1 MPNEQPSEFVLDVVD
16 WQGRRVHMTART
28 FSSHEL
34 RHPEIRE
41 YLEEAKQTIA
51 DPDIVLEDND
61 SGVLL
66 YRYGLGRQ
74 QYDKTYLVVIVHYSG
89 HIGIVATYFFTRRL
103 ADLPIRESRFVHIG
117 GQRIR
122 LSRG

>member
-1 MPNEQPSEFVLDVVD
+1 VSLIHNLVKSEAAIHMLAFVIGFRTRASLPYDWEPVAVPNEQPSGFVLDVVD
-16 WQGRRVHMTART
+16 WQGRRVRMTART
-28 FSSHEL
+28 FSIHEL

-66 YRYGLGRQ
+66 YR
-74 QYDKTYLVVIVHYSG
+74 VIIQSLRF
-89 HIGIVATYFFTRRL
+89 ATETQS
-103 ADLPIRESRFVHIG
+103 A
-117 GQRIR
+117 QRI
-122 LSRG
+122 